1 MSPHQA
7 LLESELQCELAGD
20 VIHAADVS
28 LGQQKRGNSRIPVPR
43 FVWNGFLRL
52 IYLYIST

>member
-28 LGQQKRGNSRIPVPR
+28 LGECQDEDLGPGEWSREIPE
-43 FVWNGFLRL
+43 FQCHIF
-52 IYLYIST
+52 SE